1 MCVFMFKHIKSA
13 FSNDRAN
20 FEDFGKEFRNLL
32 RVKCSFGKGRRHN
45 RTAGLVILAMMEL
58 GLLLGHS

>member
-1 MCVFMFKHIKSA
+1 MSKHTKSA
-13 FSNDRAN
+13 FSNDRAS
-20 FEDFGKEFRNLL
+20 FVDFGKDFRNLL

-45 RTAGLVILAMMEL
+45 RTAGLVILALMEL